1 MAQKLVQQQEQ
12 KQVQRQMLTQ
22 QQMMVVRML
31 EMPLAEFENAVQTE
45 IDDNPA
51 LEISSDEM
59 SNEANEV
66 DDTIVSTP
74 EEEERQSELD
84 AALENMTRD
93 DEMPEA
99 SVGINNKD
107 NADYEEITYGN
118 QISFYDTLRE
128 QMSEIELTDQ
138 QRAVMEYLIGSLDN
152 DGLLHKSVD
161 SICDELSVFHNVYTD
176 EEEVNEVLDMLQ
188 GFDPAGIGA
197 RNLRECLLLQI
208 ERKTANPVRMLVRNV
223 ISDCFNDLM
232 NNQWE
237 KIVQQLSISPDM
249 VEQVKEELSKL
260 NPKPGASLGE
270 TEGRSLQQIM
280 PDFIVDTADDGT
292 VTFTINRGR
301 VPDLY
306 VSPSFADMYSE
317 FQNKTNNL
325 NRQQKE
331 AFLFAKEKVNRARNY
346 IEAIKQRRHTL
357 YVTMKTI
364 IELQLKFFQ
373 NGDEGDIKPMVL
385 KDVADHTGLDISTIS
400 RVCNAKYCQ
409 TRWGIYRLRYFF
421 NEGLRTDKG
430 ETLSTMKVK
439 QLIKELVEKEDK
451 QRPLND
457 DTLSAELKKKGFPV
471 ARRTVAKYRES
482 LGIPIAKL
490 RKR

>member
-1 MAQKLVQQQEQ
+1 LAQKLVQQQEQ

-51 LEISSDEM
+51 LEVSPDEM
-59 SNEANEV
+59 PNEASEV

-317 FQNKTNNL
+317 FQNNKDNL

-346 IEAIKQRRHTL
+346 IDAIKQRRHTL

-364 IELQLKFFQ
+364 IELQLRFFQ

-385 KDVADHTGLDISTIS
+385 KDVADRTGLDISTVS

-439 QLIKELVEKEDK
+439 QFLRELVDNEDK
-451 QRPLND
+451 QHPLND

>member
-1 MAQKLVQQQEQ
+1 LAQKLVQQQEQ

-51 LEISSDEM
+51 LEVSPDEM
-59 SNEANEV
+59 PNEANEV
-66 DDTIVSTP
+66 DDMIVSTP

-208 ERKTANPVRMLVRNV
+208 ERKKANPVRMLVRSV
-223 ISDCFNDLM
+223 ISNCFNDLM

-385 KDVADHTGLDISTIS
+385 KDVADHTGLDISTVS

>member
-51 LEISSDEM
+51 LEISPDEM
-59 SNEANEV
+59 PNEANEV

-208 ERKTANPVRMLVRNV
+208 ERKTANPVRMLVRSV

-249 VEQVKEELSKL
+249 LEQVKEELSKL

-385 KDVADHTGLDISTIS
+385 KDVADHTGLDISTVS

-409 TRWGIYRLRYFF
+409 TRWGIYRLRFFF
-421 NEGLRTDKG
+421 NEGLRTNEG

>member
-1 MAQKLVQQQEQ
+1 MAQKIVQQQEQ
-12 KQVQRQMLTQ
+12 KLVQRQRLTQ

-51 LEISSDEM
+51 LEVSPDEM
-59 SNEANEV
+59 SNEANEGV
-66 DDTIVSTP
+66 DLIESTP

-99 SVGINNKD
+99 SVGRNNND

-128 QMSEIELTDQ
+128 QMSEIELSDQ

-176 EEEVNEVLDMLQ
+176 EDEVNEVLDMLQ

-208 ERKTANPVRMLVRNV
+208 ERKQANPVRMIVRNV
-223 ISDCFNDLM
+223 ISDCFNYLM

-237 KIVQQLSISPDM
+237 RIAQQLSISPDM
-249 VEQVKEELSKL
+249 IEQVKEELSKL

-306 VSPSFADMYSE
+306 VSPSFAEMYSE
-317 FQNKTNNL
+317 FQNNKDSL
-325 NRQQKE
+325 NRRQKE

-373 NGDEGDIKPMVL
+373 NGDEGDIRPMVL
-385 KDVADHTGLDISTIS
+385 KDVADRTGLDISTVS
-400 RVCNAKYCQ
+400 RVCNVKYCQ
-409 TRWGIYRLRYFF
+409 TRWGIYRLRFFF
-421 NEGLRTDKG
+421 NEGLRTNEG
-430 ETLSTMKVK
+430 ETLSTRKVK
-439 QLIKELVEKEDK
+439 QLMKELIDNEDK
-451 QRPLND
+451 QHPLND
-457 DTLSAELKKKGFPV
+457 DTLSAELKKQGFPV

>member
-51 LEISSDEM
+51 LEVSPDEM
-59 SNEANEV
+59 PNEANDV

-208 ERKTANPVRMLVRNV
+208 ERKTANPVRMLVRSV

-249 VEQVKEELSKL
+249 VKQVKEELSKL

-482 LGIPIAKL
+482 IGIPIAKL

>member
-1 MAQKLVQQQEQ
+1 M
-12 KQVQRQMLTQ
+12 
-22 QQMMVVRML
+22 
-31 EMPLAEFENAVQTE
+31 
-45 IDDNPA
+45 
-51 LEISSDEM
+51 
-59 SNEANEV
+59 
-66 DDTIVSTP
+66 
-74 EEEERQSELD
+74 
-84 AALENMTRD
+84 
-93 DEMPEA
+93 
-99 SVGINNKD
+99 
-107 NADYEEITYGN
+107 
-118 QISFYDTLRE
+118 
-128 QMSEIELTDQ
+128 
-138 QRAVMEYLIGSLDN
+138 
-152 DGLLHKSVD
+152 
-161 SICDELSVFHNVYTD
+161 SVFHNVYTD
-176 EEEVNEVLDMLQ
+176 EDEVNEVLDMLQ

-208 ERKTANPVRMLVRNV
+208 ERKKANPVRMLVRNV

-317 FQNKTNNL
+317 FQNNKDNL

-346 IEAIKQRRHTL
+346 IDAIKQRRHTL

-364 IELQLKFFQ
+364 IELQLRFFQ
-373 NGDEGDIKPMVL
+373 NGDECDIKPMVL
-385 KDVADHTGLDISTIS
+385 KDVADRTGLDISTVS

-439 QLIKELVEKEDK
+439 QLLRELVDNEDK
-451 QRPLND
+451 QHPLND

>member
-51 LEISSDEM
+51 LEVSPDEM
-59 SNEANEV
+59 PNEANEV

-99 SVGINNKD
+99 LVGINNKD

-208 ERKTANPVRMLVRNV
+208 ERKKANPVRMLVRSV

-385 KDVADHTGLDISTIS
+385 KDVADRTGLDISTVS

-430 ETLSTMKVK
+430 ETLSTMKLK

>member
-51 LEISSDEM
+51 LEVSPDEM
-59 SNEANEV
+59 PNEANEV

-208 ERKTANPVRMLVRNV
+208 ERKTANPVRMLVRSV

-364 IELQLKFFQ
+364 IELQLRFFQ

-385 KDVADHTGLDISTIS
+385 KDVADRTGLDISTIS

-439 QLIKELVEKEDK
+439 QLLRELVDNEDK
-451 QRPLND
+451 QHPLND

>member
-51 LEISSDEM
+51 LEVSPDEM
-59 SNEANEV
+59 PNEANEV

-138 QRAVMEYLIGSLDN
+138 QQAVMEYLIGSLDN

-208 ERKTANPVRMLVRNV
+208 ERKTANPVRMLVRSV

-439 QLIKELVEKEDK
+439 QLLRELVDNEDK
-451 QRPLND
+451 QHPLND

>member
-51 LEISSDEM
+51 LEVSPDEM
-59 SNEANEV
+59 PNEANEV

-208 ERKTANPVRMLVRNV
+208 ERKTANPVRMLVRSV

-317 FQNKTNNL
+317 FQNNKDNL

-346 IEAIKQRRHTL
+346 IDAIKQRRHTL
-357 YVTMKTI
+357 YVTMKII
-364 IELQLKFFQ
+364 IELQLRFFQ

-385 KDVADHTGLDISTIS
+385 KDVADRTGLDISTVS

-409 TRWGIYRLRYFF
+409 TRWGIYRLRFFF

-439 QLIKELVEKEDK
+439 QLLRELVDNEDK
-451 QRPLND
+451 QHPLND

>member
-1 MAQKLVQQQEQ
+1 LAQKLVQQQEQ

-51 LEISSDEM
+51 LEVSADEM
-59 SNEANEV
+59 PNEANEV

-208 ERKTANPVRMLVRNV
+208 ERKTANPVRMLVRSV

>member
-51 LEISSDEM
+51 LEVSPDEM
-59 SNEANEV
+59 PNEANEV

-208 ERKTANPVRMLVRNV
+208 ERKTANPVRMLVRSV

-385 KDVADHTGLDISTIS
+385 KDVADRTGLDISTIS

>member
-51 LEISSDEM
+51 LEISPDEM
-59 SNEANEV
+59 PNEANEV

-208 ERKTANPVRMLVRNV
+208 ERKTANPVRMLVRSV

-385 KDVADHTGLDISTIS
+385 KDVADRTGLDISTVS

>member
-51 LEISSDEM
+51 LEVSPDEM
-59 SNEANEV
+59 PNEANEV

-161 SICDELSVFHNVYTD
+161 SICDELSVFHNVFTD

-317 FQNKTNNL
+317 FQNNMNNL

-346 IEAIKQRRHTL
+346 IDAIKQRRHTL

-364 IELQLKFFQ
+364 IELQLRFFQ

-385 KDVADHTGLDISTIS
+385 KDVADRTGLDISTVS

-439 QLIKELVEKEDK
+439 QLLRELVDNEDK
-451 QRPLND
+451 QHPLND

>member
-22 QQMMVVRML
+22 QQMMLVRML

-59 SNEANEV
+59 PNETNEV

-208 ERKTANPVRMLVRNV
+208 ERKTANPVRMLVRSV

-385 KDVADHTGLDISTIS
+385 KDVADRTGLDISTIS

>member
-51 LEISSDEM
+51 LEVSPDEM
-59 SNEANEV
+59 PNEANEV

-208 ERKTANPVRMLVRNV
+208 ERKTANPVRMLVRSV

-237 KIVQQLSISPDM
+237 KIVQHLSISPDM

-317 FQNKTNNL
+317 LQNNMDNL

-346 IEAIKQRRHTL
+346 IDAIKQRRH
-357 YVTMKTI
+357 MKTI
-364 IELQLKFFQ
+364 IELQLRFFQ

-385 KDVADHTGLDISTIS
+385 KDVADRTGLDISTVS

-439 QLIKELVEKEDK
+439 QLLRELVDNEDK
-451 QRPLND
+451 QHPLND
-457 DTLSAELKKKGFPV
+457 DSLSAELKKKGYPV

>member
-51 LEISSDEM
+51 LEVSPDEM
-59 SNEANEV
+59 PNEANEV

-152 DGLLHKSVD
+152 DGMLHKSVD
-161 SICDELSVFHNVYTD
+161 SICDELSIFHNVYTD

-208 ERKTANPVRMLVRNV
+208 ERKTANPVRMLVRSV

-280 PDFIVDTADDGT
+280 PDFIVDTSDDGT

-317 FQNKTNNL
+317 FQNNKDNL

-346 IEAIKQRRHTL
+346 IDAIKQRRHTL

-364 IELQLKFFQ
+364 IELQLRFFQ

-385 KDVADHTGLDISTIS
+385 KDVADRTGLDISTVS

-439 QLIKELVEKEDK
+439 QLLRELVDNEDK
-451 QRPLND
+451 QHPLND

>member
-51 LEISSDEM
+51 LEVSPDEM
-59 SNEANEV
+59 PNEANEV

-208 ERKTANPVRMLVRNV
+208 ERKTANPVRMLVRSV

-385 KDVADHTGLDISTIS
+385 KDIADRTGLDISTIS

>member
-51 LEISSDEM
+51 LEVSPDEM
-59 SNEANEV
+59 PNEANDV

-208 ERKTANPVRMLVRNV
+208 ERKTANPVRMLVRSV

-237 KIVQQLSISPDM
+237 KIVQQLCISPDM

-317 FQNKTNNL
+317 FQNNINNL

-385 KDVADHTGLDISTIS
+385 KDVADRTGLDISTVS

-409 TRWGIYRLRYFF
+409 TRWGIYRLRFFF

-439 QLIKELVEKEDK
+439 QLLRELVDNEDK
-451 QRPLND
+451 QHPLND

>member
-51 LEISSDEM
+51 LEVSPDEM
-59 SNEANEV
+59 PNEANEV

-208 ERKTANPVRMLVRNV
+208 ERKTANPVRMLVRSV

>member
-51 LEISSDEM
+51 LEVSPDEM
-59 SNEANEV
+59 PNEANEV

-208 ERKTANPVRMLVRNV
+208 ERKKANPVRMLVRNV

-232 NNQWE
+232 NNQWK

-317 FQNKTNNL
+317 FQNNMNNL

-364 IELQLKFFQ
+364 IELQLRFFQ

-385 KDVADHTGLDISTIS
+385 KDVSDRTGLDISTVS

-439 QLIKELVEKEDK
+439 QLLRELVDNEDK
-451 QRPLND
+451 QHPLND

>member
-51 LEISSDEM
+51 LEICSDEM
-59 SNEANEV
+59 PNEANEV

-208 ERKTANPVRMLVRNV
+208 ERKKANPVRMLVRNV

-280 PDFIVDTADDGT
+280 PDFIVDTSDDGT

-317 FQNKTNNL
+317 FQNNKDNL

-331 AFLFAKEKVNRARNY
+331 AFLFAQEKVNRARNY

-364 IELQLKFFQ
+364 IELQLRFFQ

-385 KDVADHTGLDISTIS
+385 KDVADRTGLDISTIS

-430 ETLSTMKVK
+430 EMLSTMKVK
-439 QLIKELVEKEDK
+439 QLLRELVDNEDK
-451 QRPLND
+451 QHPLND
-457 DTLSAELKKKGFPV
+457 DSLSAELKKKGFPV

>member
-51 LEISSDEM
+51 LEVSPDEM
-59 SNEANEV
+59 PNEANEV

-208 ERKTANPVRMLVRNV
+208 ERKTANPVRMLVRSV

-385 KDVADHTGLDISTIS
+385 KDGADRTGLDISTIS

>member
-51 LEISSDEM
+51 LEVSPDEM
-59 SNEANEV
+59 PNEANEV

-208 ERKTANPVRMLVRNV
+208 ERKTANPVRMLVRSV

-317 FQNKTNNL
+317 FQNNKDNL

-364 IELQLKFFQ
+364 IELQLRFFQ

>member
-51 LEISSDEM
+51 LEVSPDEM
-59 SNEANEV
+59 PNEANEV

-161 SICDELSVFHNVYTD
+161 SICDELSVFHNVFTD

-208 ERKTANPVRMLVRNV
+208 ERKKANPVRMLVRSV

-317 FQNKTNNL
+317 FQNNMNNL

-346 IEAIKQRRHTL
+346 IDAIKQRRHTL

-364 IELQLKFFQ
+364 IELQLRFFQ

-385 KDVADHTGLDISTIS
+385 KDVADRTGLDISTVS

-439 QLIKELVEKEDK
+439 QLLRELVDNEDK
-451 QRPLND
+451 QHPLND

>member
-51 LEISSDEM
+51 LEVSPDEM
-59 SNEANEV
+59 ANEANEV

-208 ERKTANPVRMLVRNV
+208 ERKTANPVRMLVRSV

-317 FQNKTNNL
+317 FQNNMDNL

-331 AFLFAKEKVNRARNY
+331 AFLFAREKVNRARNY

-364 IELQLKFFQ
+364 IELQLRFFQ

-385 KDVADHTGLDISTIS
+385 KDVADRTGLDISTVS

-439 QLIKELVEKEDK
+439 QLLRELVDNEDK
-451 QRPLND
+451 QHPLND
-457 DTLSAELKKKGFPV
+457 DSLSAELKKKGFPV

>member
-51 LEISSDEM
+51 LEVSPDEM
-59 SNEANEV
+59 PNEANEV

-138 QRAVMEYLIGSLDN
+138 QRTVMEYLIGSLDN

-208 ERKTANPVRMLVRNV
+208 ERKTANPVRMLVRSV

-385 KDVADHTGLDISTIS
+385 KDVADRTGLDISTIS

-439 QLIKELVEKEDK
+439 QLLREFVDNEDK
-451 QRPLND
+451 QHPLND

>member
-1 MAQKLVQQQEQ
+1 MAQKLFQQQEQ

-51 LEISSDEM
+51 LEISPDEM
-59 SNEANEV
+59 PNEANEV

-208 ERKTANPVRMLVRNV
+208 ERKTANPVRMLVRSV

>member
-51 LEISSDEM
+51 LEVSPDEM
-59 SNEANEV
+59 PNEANEV

-317 FQNKTNNL
+317 FQNNKDNL

-385 KDVADHTGLDISTIS
+385 KDVADRTGLDISTVS

>member
-51 LEISSDEM
+51 LEVSPDEM
-59 SNEANEV
+59 PNEANEV

-208 ERKTANPVRMLVRNV
+208 ERKTANPVRMLVRSV

-385 KDVADHTGLDISTIS
+385 KDVADRTGLDISTVS

>member
-1 MAQKLVQQQEQ
+1 MAQKLVQQQTQ
-12 KQVQRQMLTQ
+12 KLVQRQRLTQ
-22 QQMMVVRML
+22 QQMMVVSML

-51 LEISSDEM
+51 LEVSPDEM
-59 SNEANEV
+59 MNDADEGGGLIE
-66 DDTIVSTP
+66 STP

-93 DEMPEA
+93 DEMPEP
-99 SVGINNKD
+99 SMGRNNND
-107 NADYEEITYGN
+107 NADYEEMTYGN

-128 QMSEIELTDQ
+128 QMSEIELSEQ

-161 SICDELSVFHNVYTD
+161 NICDELSVFHNVYTD

-208 ERKTANPVRMLVRNV
+208 ERKQANPVRMMVRSV
-223 ISDCFNDLM
+223 ISDCFNELM
-232 NNQWE
+232 NNKWDR
-237 KIVQQLSISPDM
+237 ISQQLSIPADM
-249 VEQVKEELSKL
+249 VEQVKEELSRL

-306 VSPSFADMYSE
+306 VSQSFADMYSE
-317 FQNKTNNL
+317 FENNKENL
-325 NRQQKE
+325 NRKQKE
-331 AFLFAKEKVNRARNY
+331 AFLFAKEKVIRARNY
-346 IEAIKQRRHTL
+346 IEAIRQRRHTL

-364 IELQLKFFQ
+364 IDLQLKFFQ
-373 NGDEGDIKPMVL
+373 NGDEGDIRPMVL
-385 KDVADHTGLDISTIS
+385 KDVAARTGLDISTVS
-400 RVCNAKYCQ
+400 RVCNVKYCQ
-409 TRWGIYRLRYFF
+409 TRWGIYRLRFFF
-421 NEGLRTDKG
+421 NEGLRTNEG

-439 QLIKELVEKEDK
+439 QLMKEMIGKEDK
-451 QRPLND
+451 QHPLND
-457 DTLSAELKKKGFPV
+457 DTLSAELRKKGFPV

-490 RKR
+490 RKK

>member
-51 LEISSDEM
+51 LEVSPDEM
-59 SNEANEV
+59 PNEANEV

-208 ERKTANPVRMLVRNV
+208 ERKTANPVRMLVRSV
-223 ISDCFNDLM
+223 ISDCFNELM

-385 KDVADHTGLDISTIS
+385 KDVADRTGLDISTIS

>member
-1 MAQKLVQQQEQ
+1 LAQKLVQQQEQ

-51 LEISSDEM
+51 LEVSPDEM
-59 SNEANEV
+59 PNEANEV

-208 ERKTANPVRMLVRNV
+208 ERKKANPVRMLVRSV

-364 IELQLKFFQ
+364 IELQLRFFQ

-385 KDVADHTGLDISTIS
+385 KDVADHTGLDISTVS

>member
-51 LEISSDEM
+51 LEVSPDEM
-59 SNEANEV
+59 PNEASEV

-176 EEEVNEVLDMLQ
+176 EEEVNKVLDMLQ

-208 ERKTANPVRMLVRNV
+208 ERKKANPVRMLVRSV

-317 FQNKTNNL
+317 FQNNKDNL

-364 IELQLKFFQ
+364 IELQLRFFQ

-385 KDVADHTGLDISTIS
+385 KDVADRTGLDISTVS

-439 QLIKELVEKEDK
+439 QLLRELVDNEDK
-451 QRPLND
+451 QHPLND

>member
-51 LEISSDEM
+51 LEVSPDEM
-59 SNEANEV
+59 PNEANEV

-208 ERKTANPVRMLVRNV
+208 ERKTANPVRMLVRSV

-385 KDVADHTGLDISTIS
+385 KDVADHTGLDISTVS

>member
-51 LEISSDEM
+51 LEISPDEM
-59 SNEANEV
+59 PNEANEV

-74 EEEERQSELD
+74 EEEERQNELD

-128 QMSEIELTDQ
+128 QMNEIELTDQ

-208 ERKTANPVRMLVRNV
+208 ERKTANPVRMLVRSV

-317 FQNKTNNL
+317 FQNNMNNL

-364 IELQLKFFQ
+364 IELQLRFFQ

-385 KDVADHTGLDISTIS
+385 KDVADRTGLDISTIS

-439 QLIKELVEKEDK
+439 QLLRELVDNEDK
-451 QRPLND
+451 QHPLND
-457 DTLSAELKKKGFPV
+457 DSLSAELKKKGYPV

>member
-59 SNEANEV
+59 PNEANEV

-364 IELQLKFFQ
+364 IELQLRFFQ

-385 KDVADHTGLDISTIS
+385 KDVADRTGLDISTIS

>member
-51 LEISSDEM
+51 LEISPDEM
-59 SNEANEV
+59 PNEANEV

-208 ERKTANPVRMLVRNV
+208 ERKTANPVRMLVRSV

-237 KIVQQLSISPDM
+237 KIVQQLSISTDM
-249 VEQVKEELSKL
+249 VKQVKEELSKL

-317 FQNKTNNL
+317 FQNNMDNL

-364 IELQLKFFQ
+364 IELQLRFFQ

-385 KDVADHTGLDISTIS
+385 KDVADRTGLDISTVS

-439 QLIKELVEKEDK
+439 QLLRELVDNEDK
-451 QRPLND
+451 QHPLND
-457 DTLSAELKKKGFPV
+457 DSLSAELKKKGFPV

>member
-59 SNEANEV
+59 PNEANEV

-208 ERKTANPVRMLVRNV
+208 ERKTANPVRMLVRSV

-385 KDVADHTGLDISTIS
+385 KDVADRTGLDISTVS

-409 TRWGIYRLRYFF
+409 TRWGIYRLRFFF
-421 NEGLRTDKG
+421 NEGLRTNEG
-430 ETLSTMKVK
+430 GTLSTMKVK
-439 QLIKELVEKEDK
+439 QLIKELVESG
-451 QRPLND
+451 QI
-457 DTLSAELKKKGFPV
+457 S
-471 ARRTVAKYRES
+471 
-482 LGIPIAKL
+482 
-490 RKR
+490 